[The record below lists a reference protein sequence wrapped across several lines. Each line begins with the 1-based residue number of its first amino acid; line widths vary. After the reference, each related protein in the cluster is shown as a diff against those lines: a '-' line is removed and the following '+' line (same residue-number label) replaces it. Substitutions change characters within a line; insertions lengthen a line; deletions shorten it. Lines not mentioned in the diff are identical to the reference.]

1 MFNCKVKDN
10 IIILIIRYVYL
21 PAHCRKKRI
30 ERECDKYLMYK
41 EERRDYVG
49 HSAVARVSGA
59 VDGGRLDCNQTKSQA
74 GRQTPTH
81 RPTMNGVWCMC
92 VWLIGWLLARI
103 I

>member
-1 MFNCKVKDN
+1 MFNCKVKDIGN

-59 VDGGRLDCNQTKSQA
+59 VQVGGRLDCSQTKS
-74 GRQTPTH
+74 
-81 RPTMNGVWCMC
+81 
-92 VWLIGWLLARI
+92 L
-103 I
+103 

>member
-30 ERECDKYLMYK
+30 ERECDKYVCTK
-41 EERRDYVG
+41 KRDEIMLAILQWLE
-49 HSAVARVSGA
+49 SSEA
-59 VDGGRLDCNQTKSQA
+59 VDGGRLDCNQTKSLVV
-74 GRQTPTH
+74 RQTPTH